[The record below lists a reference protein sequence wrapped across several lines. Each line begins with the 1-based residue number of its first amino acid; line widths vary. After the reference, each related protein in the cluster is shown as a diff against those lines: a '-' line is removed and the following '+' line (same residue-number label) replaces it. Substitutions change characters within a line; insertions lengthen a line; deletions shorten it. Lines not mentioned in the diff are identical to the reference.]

1 MVPMKFICLTNR
13 ILRWSLI
20 IFLLE
25 PGHAPAGTPSA
36 PEVAPLYVIDNVPL
50 TDAIRNVARQM
61 ELNIILDPN
70 VPGAAIVAGRRSK
83 EPLISNR
90 WTNTSPEQVLRS
102 ILKSHQL
109 ILVTNTSTTVA
120 RIAPGSVAVWPV
132 SPMVA
137 GIESD
142 TNKPVPLIVI
152 DGVPLLDALVNFC
165 RQAGLTVTFDP
176 GMSQAFESDCEVH
189 VRWEDLTVRQGLAA
203 LLDNYGLVLKED
215 PSTGTA
221 RIRSR
226 NRQPRKETNLFGR

>member
-13 ILRWSLI
+13 VLPRSLI
-20 IFLLE
+20 VLFLTLA
-25 PGHAPAGTPSA
+25 HAPGGVSCASEA
-36 PEVAPLYVIDNVPL
+36 PVLCVIDNVPL

-61 ELNIILDPN
+61 ELNFILDPN
-70 VPGAAIVAGRRSK
+70 VPGAAFVGGRRSK

-109 ILVTNTSTTVA
+109 ILVTNPATTVA

-132 SPMVA
+132 SSMVL

-142 TNKPVPLIVI
+142 TNQPVPLIVI
-152 DGVPLLDALVNFC
+152 DGVPLLDVLVNFC

-176 GMSQAFESDCEVH
+176 GMSQSFESDCEVN

-215 PSTGTA
+215 PLTRTA

-226 NRQPRKETNLFGR
+226 NRQPRKETNLFGW